1 MLARALVHGVAGVIP
16 RFGRSPVADLYRQ
29 SYNRGGVSCRG
40 EPAVNRVDLADVCF
54 VARFTKEDRAELA
67 GALQPLREGHG
78 EAVFLCNEAGDELC
92 IVAWGRNRPGLSSI
106 GARELVHA
114 SLSRGDSPGNTSATP
129 RTG

>member
-1 MLARALVHGVAGVIP
+1 MLAGALLHDVAGVIP

-40 EPAVNRVDLADVCF
+40 EPAVNRVDLADVRL

-67 GALQPLREGHG
+67 DALQPLREGHG
-78 EAVFLCNEAGDELC
+78 EAVFVCNEAGDELC

-106 GARELVHA
+106 GARKLVQA
-114 SLSRGDSPGNTSATP
+114 SLSRGDSPGNASAA
-129 RTG
+129 RRSG